1 MIATKF
7 KSIAFIILVLFSL
20 GTAAQTNSYFKI
32 STPEAEGI
40 SSAAILSFIEKAE
53 KEIDAI
59 HSFMIIRHGKLVAQ
73 GWWNPYDAESTH
85 TMHSLSKSFTSTA
98 IGLLVD
104 EGKLTLNDRV
114 FSFFP
119 EYAPSELNYKQKEM
133 RIHDLLTMNTGHI
146 NEPRLRAGGDN
157 WEKIFIESEVALNPG
172 THFKYNTSATYM
184 LSAILQKVTGQKL
197 VDYLEP
203 KLFQPLQFKK
213 HDWDTSPSG
222 VNTGGWGLNIVTEDI
237 AKLGQLYLQKG
248 KWEGKRIL
256 SQEWVEMATAKQVSN
271 GSDPDNDWNQGYG
284 FQFWRCRHNAYR
296 GDGAMGQFC
305 IVMPDQDAVVAIT
318 SGTSNMPGIMNLVW
332 DLLLP
337 AMRQVTLPPDQQAY
351 FALQQKTASLKLK
364 PIEGES
370 SSLISRNISNKSFK
384 VSKNQLGVKSITFNL
399 DKGKHSIEVEM
410 ENSIETI
417 QIGSGEFVKGELI
430 SHLPYIKDLR
440 RSIASG
446 GAWTKS
452 NEYQLRLYLYETPV
466 QITYTFRFQD
476 DELIWESKLENSLFG
491 SNKQE
496 QLIGKQEK

>member
-1 MIATKF
+1 MIAKKF
-7 KSIAFIILVLFSL
+7 KSIVFILLVLFSL
-20 GTAAQTNSYFKI
+20 RTVAQTNSYFTK
-32 STPEAEGI
+32 STPETEGI

-59 HSFMIIRHGKLVAQ
+59 HSFIILRHGKLVSQ
-73 GWWNPYDAESTH
+73 GWWDPYDAETPH

-98 IGLLVD
+98 IGMLVD

-119 EYAPSELNYKQKEM
+119 EYAPPEMNYKQKEM
-133 RIHDLLTMNTGHI
+133 RIRDLLTMNTGHI
-146 NEPRLRAGGDN
+146 NEPQLWGGGDN
-157 WEKIFIESEVALNPG
+157 WEKTFIEAEVDLNPG
-172 THFKYNTSATYM
+172 THFKYNSSATYM
-184 LSAILQKVTGQKL
+184 LSAILQKVTGEKL

-203 KLFQPLQFKK
+203 RLFQPLQIKK

-248 KWEGKRIL
+248 MWEGKRIL

-305 IVMPDQDAVVAIT
+305 IVIPDQDAVVAIT
-318 SGTSNMPGIMNLVW
+318 SGTSNMPGILNLVY

-337 AMRQVTLPPDQQAY
+337 AMREGILPPDQQA
-351 FALQQKTASLKLK
+351 FSALKQKTAGLKLK

-370 SSLISRNISNKSFK
+370 RSLISGNISNKSYR
-384 VSKNQLGVKSITFNL
+384 VSKNQLGVKSITFSL

-430 SHLPYIKDLR
+430 SHLPYIEDLG
-440 RSIASG
+440 RSIASS
-446 GAWTKS
+446 GAWTEL
-452 NEYQLRLYLYETPV
+452 NEYKLRIYLYETPAR
-466 QITYTFRFQD
+466 ITYTFRFQD

-491 SNKQE
+491 SSKQE
-496 QLIGKQEK
+496 QLTGKQAK